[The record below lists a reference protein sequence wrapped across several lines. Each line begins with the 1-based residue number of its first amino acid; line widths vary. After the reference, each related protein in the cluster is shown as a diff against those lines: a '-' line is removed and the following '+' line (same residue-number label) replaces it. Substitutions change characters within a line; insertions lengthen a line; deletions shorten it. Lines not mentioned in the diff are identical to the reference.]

1 MVQSISL
8 LSVSAFVLPLPGSF
22 SFSTSVNS
30 GRSRVF
36 AASAPTALHMNKEF
50 SFFSDKNVRLF
61 KAAQKCSDDESCT
74 LEEAEQYMNQMMGVE
89 FACGAGL
96 YNGECCDIDWTNE
109 IENDLIRKIETLEPV
124 RRFREEL
131 ESQRENAPAAAAQ
144 YWELSPLEA
153 VAKPQYALPAALCGA
168 LLMLAVPHAGED
180 VSPFT
185 LQEWMWASRDGYLGD
200 LVSQNFQHGGLVV
213 GDEAPLQ
220 ITVQEWVWA
229 IKGGYIDDI
238 LTHYFKRGGL

>member
-8 LSVSAFVLPLPGSF
+8 LSVSAFVLPLPGSV

-36 AASAPTALHMNKEF
+36 APPAPTALHMNKEF
-50 SFFSDKNVRLF
+50 SFFTDKNVRLF
-61 KAAQKCSDDESCT
+61 KAAQKCADDESCT
-74 LEEAEQYMNQMMGVE
+74 IEEAEQYMNQMMGVE

-96 YNGECCDIDWTNE
+96 YNGECCDIEWTQE
-109 IENDLIRKIETLEPV
+109 IENDLVRKIETLEPV
-124 RRFREEL
+124 RRFREEI
-131 ESQRENAPAAAAQ
+131 ESQRGTAAAAQ

-153 VAKPQYALPAALCGA
+153 VAQPQYVLPAVLCGA

-185 LQEWMWASRDGYLGD
+185 LQEWMLATRDGYLAEM
-200 LVSQNFQHGGLVV
+200 VSQNFQHGGLVV
-213 GDEAPLQ
+213 GDEAPLP
-220 ITVQEWVWA
+220 ITAQEWAWA
-229 IKGGYIDDI
+229 IKGGYIDDL
-238 LTHYFKRGGL
+238 LTHYLKRGGL

>member
-22 SFSTSVNS
+22 SFTASVNS

-36 AASAPTALHMNKEF
+36 AASAPTALHMNKDF
-50 SFFSDKNVRLF
+50 SFTSDKNVRLF

-74 LEEAEQYMNQMMGVE
+74 LEEAEQYMNQMVGVD

-96 YNGECCDIDWTNE
+96 YNGECDIEWTQD
-109 IENDLIRKIETLEPV
+109 IENDLVRKIET
-124 RRFREEL
+124 FREEL

-144 YWELSPLEA
+144 YWELSPLAA

-185 LQEWMWASRDGYLGD
+185 LQEWMWASRDGYLSD

-213 GDEAPLQ
+213 GDAAPLP
-220 ITVQEWVWA
+220 ITVEEWVWA
-229 IKGGYIDDI
+229 IKGGYLDDM
-238 LTHYFKRGGL
+238 LTHYFKLGGL

>member
-36 AASAPTALHMNKEF
+36 VPSAPTALHMSKEF
-50 SFFSDKNVRLF
+50 SFFTDKNVRLF
-61 KAAQKCSDDESCT
+61 KAAQKCADDESCT

-96 YNGECCDIDWTNE
+96 YNGECCDIDLTQE
-109 IENDLIRKIETLEPV
+109 IKNDLVRKIETLEQE
-124 RRFREEL
+124 FG
-131 ESQRENAPAAAAQ
+131 SQRGTAAAAQ

-153 VAKPQYALPAALCGA
+153 VAQPQYVLPAILCGA

-185 LQEWMWASRDGYLGD
+185 LQEWMLASRDGYLDD

-213 GDEAPLQ
+213 GDAAPVP
-220 ITVQEWVWA
+220 ITAQEWA
-229 IKGGYIDDI
+229 LSIKGGYIDDM
-238 LTHYFKRGGL
+238 LNHYLKRGGL

>member
-36 AASAPTALHMNKEF
+36 APSAPTALHMNKEF
-50 SFFSDKNVRLF
+50 SFFTDKNVRLF
-61 KAAQKCSDDESCT
+61 KAAQKCADDESCT

-96 YNGECCDIDWTNE
+96 YNGECCDIEWTQE
-109 IENDLIRKIETLEPV
+109 IENDLVRKIETLEPV
-124 RRFREEL
+124 RRFREEI
-131 ESQRENAPAAAAQ
+131 ESQRGTAAAAQ

-153 VAKPQYALPAALCGA
+153 VAQPQYALPTILCGA

-185 LQEWMWASRDGYLGD
+185 LQEWMMATRDGYLAEM
-200 LVSQNFQHGGLVV
+200 VSQNFQHGGLVV
-213 GDEAPLQ
+213 GDEAPLP
-220 ITVQEWVWA
+220 ITAQEWAWA
-229 IKGGYIDDI
+229 IKGGYIDDL
-238 LTHYFKRGGL
+238 LTHYLKRGGL